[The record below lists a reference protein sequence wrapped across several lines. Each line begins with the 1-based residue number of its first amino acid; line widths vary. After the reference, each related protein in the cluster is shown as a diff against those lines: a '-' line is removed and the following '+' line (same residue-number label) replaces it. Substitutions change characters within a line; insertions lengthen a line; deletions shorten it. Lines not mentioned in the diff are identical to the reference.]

1 MRKKFKVVINGKEY
15 VVEVEELGE
24 NVNQTQTVQAP
35 VPVQVSQPAVQPL
48 SAPQVSQ
55 SVSASQSVEGAVSA
69 PMPGKILDI
78 KVSVGEQVKK
88 GRVLMILEAMKM
100 ENEIVAPKDGTVKEI
115 KVSVGDTVNRGDPLI
130 VIG

>member
-24 NVNQTQTVQAP
+24 NVSQTQAVQAP
-35 VPVQVSQPAVQPL
+35 APVQVSQPAVQPV

-88 GRVLMILEAMKM
+88 GQVLMILEAMKM

>member
-24 NVNQTQTVQAP
+24 NVNQTQAAQAP
-35 VPVQVSQPAVQPL
+35 VPVPVSQPAVQPA
-48 SAPQVSQ
+48 SAPQISQ
-55 SVSASQSVEGAVSA
+55 SASASQNVEGAVSA

-88 GRVLMILEAMKM
+88 GQVLMILEAMKM

-115 KVSVGDTVNRGDPLI
+115 KVNVGDTVNRGDPLI